1 MTFVNSLNGLAGK
14 IIKGKFPSVSSQY
27 SKNLRALVS
36 DMLATNPKKRP
47 DIEQIL
53 RKSFV
58 QTRVKEFVADLDA
71 DELHRQV
78 RFFSRLFVHKCF
90 PKFLIHRVQ
99 VWGLRG
105 FGVADCR
112 CRCEPVVVFV
122 QSFVFSSK
130 KRFRQLSAVRHIDL
144 FIVIKQR
151 YTPDYDGD
159 ADGLRYRGWGS

>member
-1 MTFVNSLNGLAGK
+1 MNSKTTPTKLTLFCFFLSTLNDSLNGLAGK

-27 SKNLRALVS
+27 SKNLRALVN

-78 RFFSRLFVHKCF
+78 RDVRLF
-90 PKFLIHRVQ
+90 
-99 VWGLRG
+99 
-105 FGVADCR
+105 
-112 CRCEPVVVFV
+112 
-122 QSFVFSSK
+122 
-130 KRFRQLSAVRHIDL
+130 
-144 FIVIKQR
+144 
-151 YTPDYDGD
+151 
-159 ADGLRYRGWGS
+159 